1 MISTDIGIDL
11 GTASILV
18 YVKGKGVV
26 LKEPSVV
33 AFDRDTNKIK
43 AIGEEARL
51 MLGRTPGN
59 IVAVR
64 PLRQGVISDYT
75 VTEKMMKYF
84 IQKAVGKK
92 SFRKPLISVCV
103 PSSITEVEKKAFFD
117 IFAKSKVKP
126 KGVLLCE
133 KPLADSVGLVIDV
146 NEPTGVMVVDI
157 GADTTEIS
165 VMSLGG
171 LVLSDL
177 LHFGGNRIDE
187 SIISHL
193 KRTYS
198 LVIGQKTAMTLKEK
212 LGYGVPGAEDSM
224 VIVGRDLVSG
234 LPVERE
240 ISTEIVYEA
249 IKDNLNSICNSIK
262 MILEKTPPELAK
274 DIIHSGIYITGGSSK
289 IHRLDELFTEITGIK
304 VNCAENPE
312 ETVVQGLNKIVSDEK
327 YKRLTFTMKTKIYK

>member
-1 MISTDIGIDL
+1 MSNNIYGIDFGTCNFKVFSKSSGKVVSEKNTIAIINKTQIYAYGDDAYAMYEKAPESINVTFPVSTGVIADYNFLQKKLKGRVKNAEFLVAVPTDITD
-11 GTASILV
+11 
-18 YVKGKGVV
+18 
-26 LKEPSVV
+26 
-33 AFDRDTNKIK
+33 
-43 AIGEEARL
+43 
-51 MLGRTPGN
+51 
-59 IVAVR
+59 
-64 PLRQGVISDYT
+64 
-75 VTEKMMKYF
+75 
-84 IQKAVGKK
+84 
-92 SFRKPLISVCV
+92 
-103 PSSITEVEKKAFFD
+103 VEKRAFFEL
-117 IFAKSKVKP
+117 FYKSKFRP
-126 KGVLLCE
+126 KNVMLCE
-133 KPLADSVGLVIDV
+133 KPLADAVGLGIDV

>member
-1 MISTDIGIDL
+1 MTSTFGIDL
-11 GTASILV
+11 GTCN
-18 YVKGKGVV
+18 VKVFCKSTGKVLNEKNTIAIVNKNQMYAYGNEAYAMYEKAPENINVTFPVINGVIADYANMQAMIFEFLEKYARGKV
-26 LKEPSVV
+26 RGAEFVV
-33 AFDRDTNKIK
+33 A
-43 AIGEEARL
+43 
-51 MLGRTPGN
+51 
-59 IVAVR
+59 
-64 PLRQGVISDYT
+64 
-75 VTEKMMKYF
+75 
-84 IQKAVGKK
+84 
-92 SFRKPLISVCV
+92 V
-103 PSSITEVEKKAFFD
+103 PTDITEVEKKAFFD
-117 IFAKSKVKP
+117 IFAKSKIKP
-126 KGVLLCE
+126 KSVLLCE
-133 KPLADSVGLVIDV
+133 KPLADAVGLGLDV

-198 LVIGQKTAMTLKEK
+198 LVIGQKTAMSLKEQ
-212 LGYGVPGAEDSM
+212 LGYGVPGDSDSM

-234 LPVERE
+234 LPVEKE
-240 ISTEIVYEA
+240 ISTEIVYDA

-289 IHRLDELFTEITGIK
+289 IHRLDELFTQITGIR
-304 VNCAENPE
+304 VNICEDPE
-312 ETVVQGLNKIVSDEK
+312 ETVVRGLNKIVSDEK
-327 YKRLTFTMKTKIYK
+327 FKSLTFTMKTRIYK